1 MSAPDWLT
9 ARPIAHRGLH
19 DAGAGIFEN
28 TLSAA
33 DAAIAAGF
41 AIECDVQDTAD
52 GEAVVFH
59 DHTLDRLTGR
69 RGPVRE
75 RTATELAGLTIGGSA
90 DRIPTLKAFLD
101 RIAGR
106 TPLVIEVKSRFDND
120 PRLMHRTIEILS
132 AYEGPVAL
140 KSFDPFVVAAV
151 RTTAPA
157 IPRGIV
163 AESAYEGGEWE
174 KLTREQRRDMA
185 NLLHFRATEPDF
197 LSWRV
202 RDLPCAAP
210 FLCRHLKDL
219 PVMAWTVRSEADRAR
234 AALHADQI
242 VFEGFR
248 PDLAP
253 SLAPSLTP
261 SLSPSLAPSSGPSQ
275 APSSG
280 PSHVPSLAPDAGAA

>member
-1 MSAPDWLT
+1 MSAPDWLV

-19 DAGAGIFEN
+19 DAGAGVFEN

-33 DAAIAAGF
+33 DAAVEAGF

-52 GEAVVFH
+52 GDAVVFH
-59 DHTLDRLTGR
+59 DHSLDRLTAE

-75 RTATELAGLTIGGSA
+75 RTAAALAGLAVGGTA

-101 RIAGR
+101 RVAGR
-106 TPLVIEVKSRFDND
+106 TPLIIEIKSRFDND
-120 PRLMHRTIEILS
+120 PRLTHRTIEVLA
-132 AYEGPVAL
+132 AYRGLFVL

-163 AESAYEGGEWE
+163 AESAYAGGEWE
-174 KLTREQRRDMA
+174 KLSPEQRHDMA

-202 RDLPCAAP
+202 ADLPCAAP
-210 FLCRHLKDL
+210 FLCRHLKRL
-219 PVMAWTVRSEADRAR
+219 PVMAWTVRTEADRQR
-234 AALHADQI
+234 AVLHADQI

-248 PDLAP
+248 PDA
-253 SLAPSLTP
+253 
-261 SLSPSLAPSSGPSQ
+261 
-275 APSSG
+275 
-280 PSHVPSLAPDAGAA
+280 

>member
-1 MSAPDWLT
+1 MSAPAWLV

-19 DAGAGIFEN
+19 DAGAGVFEN

-33 DAAIAAGF
+33 GAAIAAGF

-52 GEAVVFH
+52 GDAVVFH
-59 DHTLDRLTGR
+59 DHTLDRLTGVQ
-69 RGPVRE
+69 GPVRE
-75 RTATELAGLTIGGSA
+75 RTAAELSRLAVGGTA
-90 DRIPTLKAFLD
+90 DRIPTLSAFLD

-106 TPLVIEVKSRFDND
+106 TPLVVEIKSRFDND
-120 PRLMHRTIEILS
+120 PRLAHRTIEAVS
-132 AYEGPVAL
+132 AYGGPVAL

-151 RTTAPA
+151 RTTAPR

-163 AESAYEGGEWE
+163 AESAYVGDEWE
-174 KLTREQRRDMA
+174 KLDAEQRHDMA

-202 RDLPCAAP
+202 HDLPSAAP
-210 FLCRHLKDL
+210 FLCRHLKGL
-219 PVMAWTVRSEADRAR
+219 PVMAWTVRTEADRAR

-248 PDLAP
+248 PDSGP
-253 SLAPSLTP
+253 SLAPNEDL
-261 SLSPSLAPSSGPSQ
+261 
-275 APSSG
+275 
-280 PSHVPSLAPDAGAA
+280 V